1 MTPPNRAIAPVDRVS
16 RNLLSAL
23 DDRVQ
28 IAPMSKQ
35 NPQFDIDAAY
45 RVTAEIRRLR
55 EARGERV
62 LGRKIGFTNRAIW
75 PEYGVSEIEQSDQ
88 RIGFSAAKRPTAEH
102 ARFHQFHQLSIGGV
116 ELLVSGRQTLPQR
129 LLSKLPVHGE
139 ALLQDDTPF
148 VGEVIDGKH
157 DEPDSLD
164 QIAVAIAALETLRS
178 DSSPHDVGL
187 L

>member
-28 IAPMSKQ
+28 IAPISKQ

-55 EARGERV
+55 EARGEQV

-88 RIGFSAAKRPTAEH
+88 RIGFSAAKRPPPSTRA
-102 ARFHQFHQLSIGGV
+102 FINSTSF
-116 ELLVSGRQTLPQR
+116 P
-129 LLSKLPVHGE
+129 
-139 ALLQDDTPF
+139 
-148 VGEVIDGKH
+148 
-157 DEPDSLD
+157 
-164 QIAVAIAALETLRS
+164 
-178 DSSPHDVGL
+178 
-187 L
+187 

>member
-28 IAPMSKQ
+28 IAPISKQ

-62 LGRKIGFTNRAIW
+62 LGRKIGFTNRTIW
-75 PEYGVSEIEQSDQ
+75 PEYGVYAPIWGYVYDTTVRELPAPEPFDLSYSSS
-88 RIGFSAAKRPTAEH
+88 RASSRRSCLASL
-102 ARFHQFHQLSIGGV
+102 ARHRLTWANALCCPAS
-116 ELLVSGRQTLPQR
+116 SG
-129 LLSKLPVHGE
+129 
-139 ALLQDDTPF
+139 
-148 VGEVIDGKH
+148 
-157 DEPDSLD
+157 
-164 QIAVAIAALETLRS
+164 
-178 DSSPHDVGL
+178 
-187 L
+187 